1 MKESTPMSTQLSKLC
16 ADHLRTSFNT
26 LTGEK
31 LKASHA
37 IQLVAAFFGYKSHA
51 ALLAESNYP
60 IDALEE
66 AHVFIPDVKLIE
78 SRRKKLNQL
87 PLNLPSSMELAKELV
102 SFLTGGHH
110 IGAEVWLHD
119 SFETYCLETLLVNCQ
134 DSIDEQLSGVMA
146 ETNAGFWN
154 QPWYEI
160 DSIEDK
166 KDELIIT
173 ASAKHEGESL
183 DDKPFCGDTIDFQ
196 VQISLPRIAGRRGF
210 YEFDVVVGG
219 SVNDNWVDPELKYGT
234 QQSPS
239 AKSPLALE
247 LGITDEELEELDY
260 DIHENASKDGL
271 VYDYVLQ
278 FSQHNDPELLAKIS
292 DLDEYKATR
301 VSVNAFDE
309 PSSPYDML

>member
-1 MKESTPMSTQLSKLC
+1 MSTQLSKLC
-16 ADHLRTSFNT
+16 ADHLRMSFNA

-51 ALLAESNYP
+51 ALLADSKYP

-66 AHVFIPDVKLIE
+66 AHIFIPNVELIE

-87 PLNLPSSMELAKELV
+87 PTNLPNSIELAKELV
-102 SFLTGGHH
+102 SFLSDGQH
-110 IGAEVWLHD
+110 IGADVWLHD

-134 DSIDEQLSGVMA
+134 DLIDDKLSGVMA

-160 DSIEDK
+160 DSVEDK
-166 KDELIIT
+166 NDELVIT

-196 VQISLPRIAGRRGF
+196 VQISLPRIAGKRGF
-210 YEFDVVVGG
+210 YEFDVTAGG
-219 SVNDNWVDPELKYGT
+219 AVNDDWVDPQLKYGSR
-234 QQSPS
+234 QISD

-260 DIHENASKDGL
+260 DVHENASNDGL
-271 VYDYVLQ
+271 VYDYVIQ

-292 DLDEYKATR
+292 GLDDCKATR

-309 PSSPYDML
+309 PPSPFDFL

>member
-1 MKESTPMSTQLSKLC
+1 MSTQLSKLC
-16 ADHLRTSFNT
+16 ADHLRTSFNA

-31 LKASHA
+31 LKASHS

-51 ALLAESNYP
+51 ALLAESKYP
-60 IDALEE
+60 IDALEA
-66 AHVFIPDVKLIE
+66 AHIFIPNVELIE

-87 PLNLPSSMELAKELV
+87 PLSLPASIEVAKELV
-102 SFLTGGHH
+102 SFLANGKH
-110 IGAEVWLHD
+110 IGADVWLHD

-134 DSIDEQLSGVMA
+134 DLIDDQLSGVMV

-154 QPWYEI
+154 QPWYEL

-166 KDELIIT
+166 KDELVII

-183 DDKPFCGDTIDFQ
+183 DHKPFCGDIIDFQ
-196 VQISLPRIAGRRGF
+196 VQISLPRIAGKRGF
-210 YEFDVVVGG
+210 YELDVAVGG

-234 QQSPS
+234 QQSPD

-260 DIHENASKDGL
+260 DVHENSSKDGL
-271 VYDYVLQ
+271 VYDYVIQ
-278 FSQHNDPELLAKIS
+278 FSPHNDPELLAKIS

-309 PSSPYDML
+309 PPSPFDML